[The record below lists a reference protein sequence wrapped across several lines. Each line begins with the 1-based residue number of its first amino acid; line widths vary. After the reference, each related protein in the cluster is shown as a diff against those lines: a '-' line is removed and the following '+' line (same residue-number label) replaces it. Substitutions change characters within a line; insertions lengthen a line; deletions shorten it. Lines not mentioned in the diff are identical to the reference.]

1 MLDQISNNGRSIRI
15 QSKTVM
21 QFEHWYRFY
30 IAKILLNMAK
40 TELTH
45 THKMKKIH
53 ASSVWLKKNK
63 GREREKKTRNN
74 LMNSQ
79 KS

>member
-1 MLDQISNNGRSIRI
+1 MFDQISNNGRSIRI

-21 QFEHWYRFY
+21 QFERWYRFY

-53 ASSVWLKKNK
+53 AIITVAQEKQRK
-63 GREREKKTRNN
+63 REREKDT
-74 LMNSQ
+74 
-79 KS
+79 

>member
-1 MLDQISNNGRSIRI
+1 MFDQISNNGRSIRI

-21 QFEHWYRFY
+21 QFERWYRFY

-53 ASSVWLKKNK
+53 AIITVAREKQRK
-63 GREREKKTRNN
+63 REREKDT
-74 LMNSQ
+74 
-79 KS
+79 

>member
-1 MLDQISNNGRSIRI
+1 MFDQISNNGRSIRI

-53 ASSVWLKKNK
+53 AIITVAQEKQRKRE
-63 GREREKKTRNN
+63 REREKDT
-74 LMNSQ
+74 
-79 KS
+79 